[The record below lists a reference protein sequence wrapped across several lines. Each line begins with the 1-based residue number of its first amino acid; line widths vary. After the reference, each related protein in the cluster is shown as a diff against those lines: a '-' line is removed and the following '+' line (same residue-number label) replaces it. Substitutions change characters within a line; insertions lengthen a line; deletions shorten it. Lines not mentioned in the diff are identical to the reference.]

1 MPLIERASSPVDR
14 QRIIDLLK
22 ESLGLAEAA
31 VELDPGFLQWK
42 YWTPHPLFGGNRSQV
57 IEKEGKLLAHGCIW
71 PIQLVT
77 PLGRPMCFHLI
88 DWAARRDAPGAGM
101 QVLRR
106 CGSGL
111 TANFS
116 IGGSAMTKQIL
127 PTVGFRY
134 YNPVYFLGGP
144 LPPLD
149 RNLPAGWDVA
159 IRKPKEIPES
169 LWPGVSSGL
178 ASGMRSPQLLEH
190 VSNCPVIGE
199 SLCCVLY
206 KHSNPMAYLFLIQV
220 REQLRLADYGPA
232 ELDEE
237 TSVMLGQAVQ
247 KLAKSLFPSATEFMA
262 ATSET
267 GVLAGLLGAG
277 FCLRDEEPIK
287 VLKTGTGLEQIDR
300 FRLTLLDWDLLCR

>member
-22 ESLGLAEAA
+22 ENLGLAEAA

-42 YWTPHPLFGGNRSQV
+42 YWAPHPLFGGTRSQV

-77 PLGRPMCFHLI
+77 SLGRPMCFHLI

-101 QVLRR
+101 RVLRR
-106 CGSGL
+106 CGAGL

-134 YNPVYFLGGP
+134 YNPMCFLEGP

-149 RNLPAGWDVA
+149 RSLPAGWDVA

-169 LWPGVSSGL
+169 LWPGASFGL
-178 ASGMRSPQLLEH
+178 AIGLRSPQLLEH
-190 VSNCPVIGE
+190 VSKCPVIGK
-199 SLCCVLY
+199 SLCGVLY
-206 KHSNPMAYLFLIQV
+206 KHSKPMAYLFLIQV
-220 REQLRLADYGPA
+220 GEQLRLADYGPA
-232 ELDEE
+232 GLDED

-267 GVLAGLLGAG
+267 GVLGGLLGAG
-277 FCLRDEEPIK
+277 FRLHDEEPIK
-287 VLKTGTGLEQIDR
+287 VLKTGTGLEQIER